1 MNKVGEIRMEYR
13 AVTKENPQKDLT
25 HWKYLKR
32 EKLTNGKYRYYYE
45 DENGKTSKLDR
56 KADELVE
63 QHKDALML
71 SLHDYEKMS
80 DKDKQK
86 VDKEFDEFDSEM
98 TKIQDERKKIVNDM
112 IKKDVYDKS
121 HVDSGSLWVEQ
132 RMLRKK
138 III

>member
-1 MNKVGEIRMEYR
+1 MEYR
-13 AVTKENPQKDLT
+13 ATTKEDPSKDLT

-32 EKLTNGKYRYYYE
+32 EKITNGKYRYYYA
-45 DENGKTSKLDR
+45 DKNGKTSKLDR
-56 KADELVE
+56 KADALVE
-63 QHKDALML
+63 QHKDTLML
-71 SLHDYEKMS
+71 SQNDYEKMS

-132 RMLRKK
+132 RLLRKE